1 MFEREIREA
10 STVTRWGI
18 VRTLRQ
24 QSIADHQYYVAM
36 YANDIAA
43 WLGLSTELHL
53 SLLQQSLW
61 HDLKDEI
68 FTNDITGPAKR
79 KLMPDKEKTSAIC
92 QGWFFK
98 IFGVAH
104 HRTGHVL
111 GSKDQTTIHLILKIA
126 DELDA
131 ACEMATEVQFGNQ
144 NCKPRILPPL
154 ERAKK
159 QAILLCDYI
168 GRPDLTLPLTG
179 KLSKAVADCEVCYSR
194 NADVLELDDA

>member
-36 YANDIAA
+36 YANDIAS

-79 KLMPDKEKTSAIC
+79 KLMPDKEKTAAIC

-111 GSKDQTTIHLILKIA
+111 DSKDQTTVHLILKIA

-131 ACEMATEVQFGNQ
+131 ACEMATEFQFGNQ
-144 NCKPRILPPL
+144 NAKPRILPPL
-154 ERAKK
+154 VRASK
-159 QAILLCDYI
+159 QATLLCQYI
-168 GRPDLTLPLTG
+168 GRPELATALNA
-179 KLSKAVADCEVCYSR
+179 KLVKAVDDCQQEYSR
-194 NADVLELDDA
+194 NADILELDDA